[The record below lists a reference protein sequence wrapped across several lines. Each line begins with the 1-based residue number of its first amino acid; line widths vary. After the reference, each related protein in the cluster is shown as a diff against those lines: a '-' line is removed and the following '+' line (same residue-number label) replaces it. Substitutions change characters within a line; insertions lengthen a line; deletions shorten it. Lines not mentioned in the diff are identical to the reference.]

1 MNKLNPF
8 HQMLSNY
15 FLKHIPNRSDYS
27 TNTIKS
33 YRDAFILLF
42 QYHQTCKHQPI
53 SDMTFAI
60 IDNEYL
66 QGFLSWL
73 EQEKTYSVTSINL
86 RLAAIHAFY
95 RYVQSY
101 APEYAACCE
110 VIFSIKSRKVPI
122 FPVKYLTIKTVQC
135 LLELPDANTADGI
148 RDLAVLTLLYD
159 SGARVQEIVDL
170 SFGDLRFEKPG
181 TLRITGKG
189 NKTRIIPIMPQ
200 TLDILNAYVKSC
212 RCASKDTS
220 LTAPLFFNK
229 SHRKL
234 TRAGIAYI
242 LQKYVEKG
250 WRTKPELF
258 PDKVSPH
265 TLRHSKAMHLLEA
278 GVNLVYIRDFLGHSS
293 VLTTEVYAKANPE
306 VKRKAIE
313 AAGKAVL
320 PHDHYSVEEKQEMMD
335 WLKNLV

>member
-1 MNKLNPF
+1 MSKPNPF

-15 FLKHIPNRSDYS
+15 FLKYIPTRTDYS

-42 QYHQTCKHQPI
+42 KYHQSCAHQPI
-53 SDMTFAI
+53 TDITFDT
-60 IDNEYL
+60 IDREYF
-66 QGFLSWL
+66 QGFLTWL
-73 EQEKTYSVTSINL
+73 EQEKSYSIASINL
-86 RLAAIHAFY
+86 RLSAIHSFY
-95 RYVQSY
+95 HYVQSY
-101 APEYAACCE
+101 APQYTSCCE
-110 VIFSIKSRKVPI
+110 VIFSIKSRKVP
-122 FPVKYLTIKTVQC
+122 VASMNYLSIQTIQC
-135 LLELPDANTADGI
+135 LLALPDRNTADGI

-170 SFGDLRFEKPG
+170 SFGDFRFEKPA
-181 TLRITGKG
+181 TLRILGKG
-189 NKTRIIPIMPQ
+189 GKVRIVPIMPQ
-200 TLDILNAYVKSC
+200 TLNILSAYVNGC
-212 RCASKDTS
+212 RHASEETS
-220 LTAPLFFNK
+220 FTAPLFFNK

-250 WRTKPELF
+250 CRTHPELF

-293 VLTTEVYAKANPE
+293 VLTTEIYAKANPE
-306 VKRKAIE
+306 IKRKAIE
-313 AAGKAVL
+313 AAGQIVF
-320 PHDHYSVEEKQEMMD
+320 PHEHYSVKEKKEMLD
-335 WLKNLV
+335 WLKDLV